1 MLSANGTFCLYRLQ
15 TVRGVEN
22 PSSKWSVFYRI
33 ARWLWVRRMGLINP
47 IHSLYLFTMI
57 VFLNGVFERMSPAV
71 VWMNV
76 KDTGY
81 EVNISLNTFASI
93 QHMKEGRLYTH
104 LQIKEDA
111 HTLFGFVEK
120 SEREIFKM
128 LLSVS
133 GIGASIA
140 RTMLSSLDP
149 KQITNAIASGD
160 VITVQSIKGIG
171 SKTAQRV
178 ILDLKDK
185 VLKLYDLDEVSM
197 FQNNTNRDEALSAL
211 EVLGFVRKAS
221 EKLVEKIIKESP
233 DSSVEYII
241 KQALKNL

>member
-1 MLSANGTFCLYRLQ
+1 MIAHIQGKLVEKTPTEVVIDCS
-15 TVRGVEN
+15 GV
-22 PSSKWSVFYRI
+22 
-33 ARWLWVRRMGLINP
+33 
-47 IHSLYLFTMI
+47 
-57 VFLNGVFERMSPAV
+57 
-71 VWMNV
+71 
-76 KDTGY
+76 GY
-81 EVNISLNTFASI
+81 HINISLHTYSLLPASDHI
-93 QHMKEGRLYTH
+93 KLFTY

-149 KQITNAIASGD
+149 KQVIQAIASGD
-160 VITVQSIKGIG
+160 VATIQSIKGIG
-171 SKTAQRV
+171 TKTAQRA

-185 VLKLYDLDEVSM
+185 VLKLYDLDEVSIS
-197 FQNNTNRDEALSAL
+197 QNNTNRDEALSAL
-211 EVLGFVRKAS
+211 EVLGFIRKSA
-221 EKLVEKIIKESP
+221 EKVVEKIVKEHP
-233 DSSVEYII
+233 DATVETII

>member
-1 MLSANGTFCLYRLQ
+1 M
-15 TVRGVEN
+15 
-22 PSSKWSVFYRI
+22 I
-33 ARWLWVRRMGLINP
+33 AYIQGKLAEKTPTEVVIDC
-47 IHSLYLFTMI
+47 
-57 VFLNGVFERMSPAV
+57 NGV
-71 VWMNV
+71 
-76 KDTGY
+76 GY
-81 EVNISLNTFASI
+81 HINISLHTFSLLPNTDFI
-93 QHMKEGRLYTH
+93 KLFTY

-140 RTMLSSLDP
+140 RTMLSSLEP
-149 KQITNAIASGD
+149 KQIIQALATAD
-160 VITVQSIKGIG
+160 VGTIQSIKGIG
-171 SKTAQRV
+171 SKTAQRA

-211 EVLGFVRKAS
+211 EVLGFVRKSS
-221 EKLVEKIIKESP
+221 EKVVDKIVKE
-233 DSSVEYII
+233 DQTASVESII